1 MASTASNAKPLKSQV
16 GGHAG
21 VLTTEDGSLIIKPA
35 LPLELQFYQTV
46 QQSEKLEHLSMFLPS
61 FIGTLTLEGEIDEKK
76 SAELGNI
83 SVNPVD
89 APQRESIVLE
99 NVSHPFLKPN
109 IIDIKLGT
117 ILYDESA
124 SADKVARM
132 IETAKNTT
140 SLETGIRLTGF
151 QVYDNITSE
160 AVNTPKSYGKSIKPT
175 DLPDGIARFF
185 PVGVPLPQEGEE
197 RPAAASTT
205 GLPVQ
210 TLLSILKGIHEEV
223 TEIREIFSELEIRMV
238 GGSLLI
244 IYEADWKQAEEG
256 LKKLDDDQEGEED
269 SDQEDDEDD
278 EGEEDNK
285 RLGPPYAVKL
295 IDFAHTRLTP
305 GKGPDE
311 GVLLGLDTVIK
322 LISGRIGQLEQHSQ
336 DYL

>member
-35 LPLELQFYQTV
+35 LPLELEFYQTV
-46 QQSEKLEHLSMFLPS
+46 QQSEELEHLSMFLPS

-89 APQRESIVLE
+89 APQR
-99 NVSHPFLKPN
+99 
-109 IIDIKLGT
+109 
-117 ILYDESA
+117 DETLV
-124 SADKVARM
+124 K
-132 IETAKNTT
+132 
-140 SLETGIRLTGF
+140 
-151 QVYDNITSE
+151 VYDNITSE

-278 EGEEDNK
+278 QGEEDNK